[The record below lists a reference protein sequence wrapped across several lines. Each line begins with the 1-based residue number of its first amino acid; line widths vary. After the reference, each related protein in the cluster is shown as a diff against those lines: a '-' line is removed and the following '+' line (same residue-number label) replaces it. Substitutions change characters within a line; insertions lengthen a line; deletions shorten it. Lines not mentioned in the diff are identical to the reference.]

1 MFTTRSDHQTGLGSL
16 TPMNRRPFILLVLL
30 LLSSTSSAW
39 AQNGFQFRNWK
50 PSLNDGAAVKPKRD
64 CGALVSLTGHEFSIE
79 TATLVPASGDMPEY
93 CHVMGQILPEVRF
106 ELSLP
111 ASWNNRFY
119 MFGNGGYA
127 GEALSAPGR
136 VNARNA
142 ALRHGFAVAQ
152 TNTGHDGA
160 NEPLGTFAVNRQKL
174 LDYAFRAVHV
184 TAETSKRII
193 REYYGNAPARSYFD
207 GCSTG
212 GRQGLMSAQRFP
224 DDFDGIVVG
233 APVLDFT
240 GTMTNYVSVVRALEA
255 APVPLEKLK
264 IVAERVYAKCDGAD
278 GLVDGLIDDPRRC
291 DFDPA
296 KELPICANDGAND
309 VSGKDCFTAAQI
321 RTLNVIYRG
330 AESGGKR
337 IFWGQPVGAEIG
349 APTQSIWA
357 NWIIS
362 PTGRTISYNFAET
375 FFRYLA
381 FPKPDPNYD
390 FKTFN
395 LETDLPRLQ
404 PISNIL
410 DAKNT
415 DLTRFKSRGG
425 KIVMYFGWADTA
437 LNPLMGVDY
446 YEKVSAR
453 FGPSTPST
461 TDFFRLFMVPG
472 MAHCRGGVG
481 VDQCDFL
488 TALVEWVEKDV
499 APKQIVASQSRDGKV
514 VRTRLLCPYPQV
526 AKRNGN
532 GSPDD
537 AQSFA
542 CANPEK

>member
-1 MFTTRSDHQTGLGSL
+1 MERL
-16 TPMNRRPFILLVLL
+16 TFILPALL
-30 LLSSTSSAW
+30 LGMILSLAAPAL
-39 AQNGFQFRNWK
+39 AQNGSQFRSWK
-50 PSLNDGAAVKPKRD
+50 PSLNDGGAAAKPKAD
-64 CGALVSLTGHEFSIE
+64 CRALVSLTGYEFSIE
-79 TATLVPASGDMPEY
+79 TVALVPAAGDLPEY
-93 CHVMGQILPEVRF
+93 CHVTGQILPEVRF

-111 ASWNNRFY
+111 ASWNSRFY

-127 GEALSAPGR
+127 GETLSAPGR
-136 VNARNA
+136 VNARNT
-142 ALRHGFAVAQ
+142 ALRAGFAVAQ
-152 TNTGHDGA
+152 TNTGHDAA
-160 NEPLGTFAVNRQKL
+160 NEPLGAFAVNRQKL
-174 LDYAFRAVHV
+174 LDYAFRAIHV
-184 TAETSKRII
+184 TAVTSKRII

-240 GTMTNYVSVVRALEA
+240 GTMTNYVSMVRALEA

-264 IVAERVYAKCDGAD
+264 IIADRVYAKCDGAD
-278 GLVDGLIDDPRRC
+278 GLDDGLITDPRRC
-291 DFDPA
+291 DFDPG
-296 KELPICANDGAND
+296 KELPLCANDVD
-309 VSGKDCFTAAQI
+309 GKDCFTSAQI
-321 RTLNVIYRG
+321 RTLNTIYRG

-349 APTQSIWA
+349 APTQSMWA

-362 PTGRTISYNFAET
+362 TTGRTISYNFAET

-381 FPKPDPNYD
+381 FPKPDPNYN

-395 LETDLPRLQ
+395 LETDLPKLQ
-404 PISNIL
+404 PISGIL
-410 DAKNT
+410 DAKNP

-425 KIVMYFGWADTA
+425 KIVMYYGWADTA

-453 FGPSTPST
+453 FGAST

-481 VDQCDFL
+481 TDQCDFL
-488 TALVEWVEKDV
+488 TALVEWVEKGV
-499 APKQIVASQSRDGKV
+499 APAQITASQSRDGKV
-514 VRTRLLCPYPQV
+514 VRTRPLCPYPQV
-526 AKRNGN
+526 AKYKGT
-532 GSPDD
+532 GSPDE
-537 AQSFA
+537 AQSFT
-542 CANPEK
+542 CANPEKQP